1 MSLKKFRV
9 IYLAIAILLFLILF
23 FYIREERFIAQF
35 RSGLEKLLSEAVGYQ
50 VAIGDIG
57 GNIFKKVVLYDLS
70 CKVGDYTLG
79 FDRVQMGYSLWEVI
93 SEGKIKDS
101 LNNNVIELLNGSLKF
116 KDNRI
121 ISEKINGKIR
131 LQTHKIVIEGL
142 DFELLPFLNNH
153 LRGEIIREAEV
164 KRLNLRLESKPFF
177 DRQNLF
183 FSPLETEQK
192 QKRYH
197 KFLMGFKEA
206 ALAIE
211 GPLGS
216 LSFNGRIATAGD
228 SEILL
233 NGRCV
238 FEEEI
243 LRFNSRLDLK
253 DLKAE
258 KASAFFAEAEINLEG
273 SRFKAAVT
281 PGAGRVII
289 NGDYSEWPLLKA
301 DIANDHIR
309 IGDLDFS
316 NIIHLTSNLIYKS
329 GVFSHLALDIYTES
343 TILNYY
349 PFDEFEISCWVDES
363 LLRLIYLK
371 AGDSISASG
380 VLSLE
385 PPHRVFFK
393 LNLADFD
400 ISRLLVI
407 SKEQDEPVASGKMS
421 GEATMEGSLDELKT
435 KANFGAKL
443 GHIGTI
449 DYKNMMLN
457 MEGQGPILTI
467 YDSRLIRENSFLT
480 IEGMVDIRKLG
491 KERFLENL
499 KISTDPH
506 TIIWDGWDISKA
518 AGQNELRLS
527 KGVQGGVKV
536 GFKKHISNDETAYQS
551 IKPQDELELEYRM
564 PDDESSLQ
572 FKAKEKE
579 EFLGLRRIYKF

>member
-1 MSLKKFRV
+1 MFSKKFGIIFLV
-9 IYLAIAILLFLILF
+9 IAILLFGILF
-23 FYIREERFIAQF
+23 FYIKIKEERFIARF
-35 RSGLEKLLSEAVGYQ
+35 RNGLEKLLSEAVGYQ

-70 CKVGDYTLG
+70 CKAKDYTLG

-93 SEGKIKDS
+93 SKGKIKDG
-101 LNNNVIELLNGSLKF
+101 LDNNVIELLNGSLKF
-116 KDNRI
+116 KDNLI
-121 ISEKINGKIR
+121 ISKQINGRIR
-131 LQTHKIVIEGL
+131 LGPDKVVIEDL
-142 DFELLPFLNNH
+142 DFDLFSLFDNN
-153 LRGEIIREAEV
+153 LRGEIIKQSYVQEIDLRIKTIPSFDKKDLFFREATVDV
-164 KRLNLRLESKPFF
+164 KGPFNNLNLNGSITRAKDS
-177 DRQNLF
+177 NILF
-183 FSPLETEQK
+183 NS
-192 QKRYH
+192 
-197 KFLMGFKEA
+197 
-206 ALAIE
+206 
-211 GPLGS
+211 
-216 LSFNGRIATAGD
+216 SFV
-228 SEILL
+228 SQEK
-233 NGRCV
+233 
-238 FEEEI
+238 I
-243 LRFNSRLDLK
+243 LRFDSRVDFK
-253 DLKAE
+253 DLKTE
-258 KASAFFAEAEINLEG
+258 SVNTFFAEAEVDLA
-273 SRFKAAVT
+273 SSKFKAVIT
-281 PGAGRVII
+281 PSEGRVVI

-316 NIIHLTSNLIYKS
+316 NIIHLTSNLIYKR

-380 VLSLE
+380 VLSLG

-421 GEATMEGSLDELKT
+421 GQATLEGSLDELKT
-435 KANFGAKL
+435 RANFGAKL

-449 DYKNMMLN
+449 DYKNMLLN

-467 YDSRLIRENSFLT
+467 YDSRLIREDSFLT
-480 IEGMVDIRKLG
+480 LEGMVDIRELG

-536 GFKKHISNDETAYQS
+536 GFKKHISNDETAYQA

-564 PDDESSLQ
+564 PDDKSSLQ